1 MIMIIIW
8 ILPVVVLSILA
19 LLLVETGTDEI
30 LSKLSVGSSH
40 NQASVCQKNTREP
53 QLSFV

>member
-30 LSKLSVGSSH
+30 LSKLSVGSSR
-40 NQASVCQKNTREP
+40 NQASVCQKNTSEP